1 MKYAPDTKWE
11 DIPKTRIV
19 CATSDDRKQEYVLYI
34 CHHITGDERMYVW
47 EDVKPVKNG
56 HGRYYF

>member
-1 MKYAPDTKWE
+1 MTLNLQENWN

-34 CHHITGDERMYVW
+34 CHLIKGDERVYVW
-47 EDVKPVKNG
+47 ENKQK
-56 HGRYYF
+56 